1 LHIAE
6 RVEDIGF
13 YAGFVG
19 NQNFPNDYNVPTS
32 KPSYMHVTNY
42 LIYSLREL
50 VKCHICIFVGA
61 SYMLGRALTS
71 TAWGMIA
78 DRIGRKPVI
87 ILAIIST
94 LVFMFYFYIR
104 LHSSIFVCPISD
116 FVFLIYLYFRL
127 LFNTLFGLSV
137 KYWMAIATRFL
148 LGSLN
153 GLLGPIRV
161 RQH

>member
-6 RVEDIGF
+6 RVEGIGF

-19 NQNFPNDYNVPTS
+19 NKNFPNDYNVPTS

-42 LIYSLREL
+42 LIYSSGEL
-50 VKCHICIFVGA
+50 VECHICIFVGA

-87 ILAIIST
+87 ILSIIST
-94 LVFMFYFYIR
+94 LVFMFCFYIR
-104 LHSSIFVCPISD
+104 L
-116 FVFLIYLYFRL
+116 
-127 LFNTLFGLSV
+127 N
-137 KYWMAIATRFL
+137 
-148 LGSLN
+148 
-153 GLLGPIRV
+153 
-161 RQH
+161 